1 MKQIKLTKGKSAI
14 VDDED
19 FEWLN
24 KWKWHLHTSS
34 GKMYAKRT
42 IYPKNK
48 NILPHHTRIKKDLL
62 LHRVVMNYFGKKD
75 IDHIDGNGL
84 NNKKNNLRICSH
96 STNLRNCKTPSTNT
110 SGYKGV
116 CWHNNRWEARM
127 KVNGKIINFGNFNNK
142 DKAIES
148 IKKAFNDYFNV
159 GA

>member
-1 MKQIKLTKGKSAI
+1 MKEINLSENKKALIDDDDYDLISQFKWFSSKNRNVFYAEKTDFIGSKKIKTKMHRLI
-14 VDDED
+14 
-19 FEWLN
+19 LN
-24 KWKWHLHTSS
+24 ITNK
-34 GKMYAKRT
+34 
-42 IYPKNK
+42 KNQ
-48 NILPHHTRIKKDLL
+48 
-62 LHRVVMNYFGKKD
+62 